1 MARGPGGSSIGR
13 GPGGPA
19 KSRGGPGSG
28 KGMAPDH
35 GGSGGRK
42 PGTKVCPT
50 CHGSGRVPSG
60 KTGSAKGKPYTLPE
74 KLPKKRP
81 GAKSM
86 KKTTTRK

>member
-1 MARGPGGSSIGR
+1 MARGPRSSSIGY
-13 GPGGPA
+13 GPGGSA
-19 KSRGGPGSG
+19 KSRGGPGG
-28 KGMAPDH
+28 

-86 KKTTTRK
+86 KKTTSRK